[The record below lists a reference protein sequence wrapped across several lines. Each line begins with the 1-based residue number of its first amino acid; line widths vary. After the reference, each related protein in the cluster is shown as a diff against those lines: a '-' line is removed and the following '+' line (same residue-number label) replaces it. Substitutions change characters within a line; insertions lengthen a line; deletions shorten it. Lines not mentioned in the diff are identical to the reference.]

1 MTCSRSHEQPNY
13 GRLVVL
19 VLIAKSRRSVVA
31 SLDRCKPSYSVACAL
46 LKILIRTID
55 RDKAGLEP
63 IFSYAQYVIA
73 LPWPSRPTRSA
84 VLLKPGHRTLAFAPM
99 LFLPGS
105 RDLPTSDK
113 NLACDIQLTLFPL
126 LSKEGLTVSNR
137 LSRWMCL
144 RLGRQEFLSSSL
156 LFIEDDG

>member
-84 VLLKPGHRTLAFAPM
+84 VLLKPGHRTLAFSPM

-105 RDLPTSDK
+105 RDLPTSDEIWPAK
-113 NLACDIQLTLFPL
+113 YKWFYSHCSQMRGSQF
-126 LSKEGLTVSNR
+126 SNQ

-144 RLGRQEFLSSSL
+144 RLGDKDFCPVRCSL
-156 LFIEDDG
+156 